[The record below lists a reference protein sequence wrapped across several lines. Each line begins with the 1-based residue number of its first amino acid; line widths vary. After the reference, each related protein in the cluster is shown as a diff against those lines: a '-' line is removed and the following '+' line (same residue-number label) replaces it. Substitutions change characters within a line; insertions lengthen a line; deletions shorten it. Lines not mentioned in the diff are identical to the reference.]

1 MEFNTMFYVALMLIV
16 GSLFG
21 RLAALIKLPTVTGY
35 IFGGLLIGPSFF
47 NIMPETTI
55 ENMEIISEIAL
66 AFISFTIG
74 LSFKASYLRRVGLTP
89 LIIAMME
96 STLAAVL
103 VAGSLFLIGTDPS
116 FALIMGAIAAA
127 TAPTSILL
135 VMKEYRAKGPV
146 SEMLKSV
153 AALDDATALI
163 LFGFCSTA
171 VKLLV
176 DTTGESVNVLASIFQ
191 PILSVFIALAVG
203 ALVGFVMKY
212 PLKYTKT
219 SGQKLTLL
227 IAFVF
232 LSSSISVGLGVS
244 ELLSAMMT
252 GAVLTN
258 ISSDAP
264 QMGEFSDRFTP
275 PIFLMFFVLAG
286 AQLDIHIIPTVGLI
300 GIMYTIFRIVG
311 KVIGAYLGALLMH
324 TPKVVRNYLGFMLL
338 PQAGVGIGLIAI
350 SAGILP
356 EYADQI
362 RTVVLSATLLYEFSG
377 PVITK
382 IVLRKTGEIGAIP
395 SNVKEVPEF

>member
-1 MEFNTMFYVALMLIV
+1 MFYVALMLLI

-21 RLAALIKLPTVTGY
+21 RVAAMIKLPTVTGY

-47 NIMPETTI
+47 HIMPETVI
-55 ENMEIISEIAL
+55 DNMEIISEIAL

-89 LIIAMME
+89 LIIAAIE

-103 VAGSLFLIGTDPS
+103 VAGSLILIGSDTAFS
-116 FALIMGAIAAA
+116 LIMGAIAAA

-171 VKLLV
+171 VRIMV
-176 DTTGESVNVLASIFQ
+176 NTSGESINVLSSIFQ
-191 PILSVFIALAVG
+191 PIFSVFIALAVG
-203 ALVGFVMKY
+203 AAVGFAMKY

-219 SGQKLTLL
+219 SGQKLGLL

-252 GAVLTN
+252 GTVLTN

-264 QMGEFSDRFTP
+264 QMGEFSDRITP
-275 PIFLMFFVLAG
+275 PIFILFFVLAG

-300 GIMYTIFRIVG
+300 GIMYTVFRIVG
-311 KVIGAYLGALLMH
+311 KFTGAYIGALLTH
-324 TPKVVRNYLGFMLL
+324 SPKVVRNYLGFMLL

-382 IVLRKTGEIGAIP
+382 LVLRKTGEIGAIP
-395 SNVKEVPEF
+395 SNVQEAADF

>member
-1 MEFNTMFYVALMLIV
+1 MELNTMFYVALTLLV

-21 RLAALIKLPTVTGY
+21 RLAAMIKLPTVTGY
-35 IFGGLLIGPSFF
+35 IFGGLLLGPSFF
-47 NIMPETTI
+47 HIMPENVV
-55 ENMEIISEIAL
+55 ESMDIISEIAL

-89 LIIAMME
+89 LIIAALE

-103 VAGSLFLIGTDPS
+103 VASSLFLIGTDPA

-163 LFGFCSTA
+163 LFGFSSTA
-171 VKLLV
+171 VKILV
-176 DTTGESVNVLASIFQ
+176 NTGENINILSSIFQ
-191 PILSVFIALAVG
+191 PIFSVFLSLAIG
-203 ALVGFVMKY
+203 AIIGFIMKY

-232 LSSSISVGLGVS
+232 LTSSVSVGLGVS
-244 ELLSAMMT
+244 ELLAAMMT
-252 GAVLTN
+252 GTVLTN

-286 AQLDIHIIPTVGLI
+286 AQLNIHIIPTVGLI
-300 GIMYTIFRIVG
+300 GIMYTVFRIVG
-311 KVIGAYLGALLMH
+311 KVTGAYFGSLLMR

-338 PQAGVGIGLIAI
+338 PQAGVGIGLITI

-382 IVLRKTGEIGAIP
+382 IVLRKTGEIQSIP
-395 SNVKEVPEF
+395 SNAKEAADF

>member
-1 MEFNTMFYVALMLIV
+1 MFYVALTLLV

-21 RLAALIKLPTVTGY
+21 RLAAMIKLPTVTGY
-35 IFGGLLIGPSFF
+35 IFGGLLLGPSFF
-47 NIMPETTI
+47 HIMPENVV
-55 ENMEIISEIAL
+55 ESMDIISEIAL

-89 LIIAMME
+89 LIIAALE

-103 VAGSLFLIGTDPS
+103 VASSLFLIGTDPA

-163 LFGFCSTA
+163 LFGFSSTA
-171 VKLLV
+171 VKILV
-176 DTTGESVNVLASIFQ
+176 NTGENINILSSIFQ
-191 PILSVFIALAVG
+191 PIFSVFLSLAIG
-203 ALVGFVMKY
+203 AIIGFIMKY

-232 LSSSISVGLGVS
+232 LTSSVSVGLGVS
-244 ELLSAMMT
+244 ELLAAMMT
-252 GAVLTN
+252 GTVLTN

-286 AQLDIHIIPTVGLI
+286 AQLNIHIIPTVGLI
-300 GIMYTIFRIVG
+300 GIMYTVFRIVG
-311 KVIGAYLGALLMH
+311 KVTGAYFGSLLMR

-338 PQAGVGIGLIAI
+338 PQAGVGIGLITI

-382 IVLRKTGEIGAIP
+382 IVLRKTGEIQSIP
-395 SNVKEVPEF
+395 SNAKEAADF

>member
-1 MEFNTMFYVALMLIV
+1 MFYVALTLLV

-21 RLAALIKLPTVTGY
+21 RLAAMIKLPTVTGY
-35 IFGGLLIGPSFF
+35 IFGGLLLGPSFF
-47 NIMPETTI
+47 HIMPE
-55 ENMEIISEIAL
+55 NVVKSMDIIPEIAL

-89 LIIAMME
+89 LIIAALE

-103 VAGSLFLIGTDPS
+103 VASSLFLIGTDPA

-171 VKLLV
+171 VKILV
-176 DTTGESVNVLASIFQ
+176 NTGDQDINVLSSIFQ
-191 PILSVFIALAVG
+191 PIFSVFLSLAIG
-203 ALVGFVMKY
+203 ALIGFIMKY

-232 LSSSISVGLGVS
+232 LTSSVSVGLGVS
-244 ELLSAMMT
+244 ELLAAMMT
-252 GAVLTN
+252 GTVLTN

-286 AQLDIHIIPTVGLI
+286 AQLNIHIIPTVGLI
-300 GIMYTIFRIVG
+300 GIMYTVFRIVG
-311 KVIGAYLGALLMH
+311 KVIGAYLGSLMMH

-338 PQAGVGIGLIAI
+338 PQAGVGIGLITI

-382 IVLRKTGEIGAIP
+382 IVLRKTGEIQSIP
-395 SNVKEVPEF
+395 SNAKEAADF

>member
-1 MEFNTMFYVALMLIV
+1 MFYVALTLLV

-21 RLAALIKLPTVTGY
+21 RLAAMIKLPTVTGF

-47 NIMPETTI
+47 NVMPETVI
-55 ENMEIISEIAL
+55 ESMDIISEIAL

-89 LIIAMME
+89 LIIAALE

-103 VAGSLFLIGTDPS
+103 VAGSLLLIGTDPAFS
-116 FALIMGAIAAA
+116 IILGAIAAA

-135 VMKEYRAKGPV
+135 VMQEYRAKGPV

-171 VKLLV
+171 VRILV
-176 DTTGESVNVLASIFQ
+176 NTGDQDINILMSIIQ
-191 PILSVFIALAVG
+191 PIFSVFLSLAIGAAVG
-203 ALVGFVMKY
+203 FIMKY

-219 SGQKLTLL
+219 SGQKLSLL

-232 LSSSISVGLGVS
+232 LTSSVSVSLGVS
-244 ELLSAMMT
+244 ELLAAMMT

-300 GIMYTIFRIVG
+300 GIFYTLFRVVG
-311 KVIGAYLGALLMH
+311 KVAGAYVGSLVMH
-324 TPKVVRNYLGFMLL
+324 TPTVVRNYLGFMLL
-338 PQAGVGIGLIAI
+338 PQAGVGIGLITI

-382 IVLRKTGEIGAIP
+382 LVLRKTGEIRTIP
-395 SNVKEVPEF
+395 SNVQEASEY

>member
-1 MEFNTMFYVALMLIV
+1 MFYVALMLLI

-21 RLAALIKLPTVTGY
+21 RVAAMIKLPTVTGY

-47 NIMPETTI
+47 HIMPETVI
-55 ENMEIISEIAL
+55 DNMEIISEIAL

-89 LIIAMME
+89 LIIAAIE

-103 VAGSLFLIGTDPS
+103 VAGSLMLIGSDTAFS
-116 FALIMGAIAAA
+116 LIMGAIAAA

-135 VMKEYRAKGPV
+135 VMKEYSAKGPV

-171 VKLLV
+171 VRIMV
-176 DTTGESVNVLASIFQ
+176 NTSGESINVLSSIFQ

-203 ALVGFVMKY
+203 AAVGFAMKY

-219 SGQKLTLL
+219 SGQKLGLL

-232 LSSSISVGLGVS
+232 LSSSISVGFGVS

-252 GAVLTN
+252 GTVLTN

-264 QMGEFSDRFTP
+264 QMGEFSDRITP
-275 PIFLMFFVLAG
+275 PIFILFFVLAG

-300 GIMYTIFRIVG
+300 GIMYIIFRVVG
-311 KVIGAYLGALLMH
+311 KFSGAYIGALLTH
-324 TPKVVRNYLGFMLL
+324 SPKVVRNYLGFMLL

-382 IVLRKTGEIGAIP
+382 LVLRKTGEISTIP
-395 SNVKEVPEF
+395 SNVQEAADF

>member
-1 MEFNTMFYVALMLIV
+1 MELNTLFYVALLLIV

-21 RLAALIKLPTVTGY
+21 HLAALIKLPTVTGY
-35 IFGGLLIGPSFF
+35 IFGGLLLGPSFF
-47 NIMPETTI
+47 HIVPEMVL
-55 ENMEIISEIAL
+55 ESMDVVSEVSL

-74 LSFKASYLRRVGLTP
+74 LSFKASYLKRVGVTP
-89 LIIAMME
+89 LFIAAFE

-103 VAGSLFLIGTDPS
+103 VAGSLLFIGTDLP

-146 SEMLKSV
+146 SETLKSV

-171 VKLLV
+171 VQILVNTSGEDINLL
-176 DTTGESVNVLASIFQ
+176 TSIVQ
-191 PILSVFIALAVG
+191 PFFSVFLSLFIGAVTG
-203 ALVGFVMKY
+203 LIMKY
-212 PLKYTKT
+212 PLKYSKT
-219 SGQKLTLL
+219 AGQKLTFLL
-227 IAFVF
+227 AFVF
-232 LSSSISVGLGVS
+232 LTSSLAVGLGVS
-244 ELLSAMMT
+244 ELLAVMMT
-252 GAVLTN
+252 GTVLTN

-264 QMGEFSDRFTP
+264 QMGEFSDRITP
-275 PIFLMFFVLAG
+275 PIFLMFFVIAG
-286 AQLDIHIIPTVGLI
+286 AQLDIHLIPTVGLI
-300 GIMYTIFRIVG
+300 GIMYTIFRIIG
-311 KVIGAYLGALLMH
+311 KFTGAYIGSMIMK

-382 IVLRKTGEIGAIP
+382 LVLRKTGEIGTIP
-395 SNVKEVPEF
+395 TNVQEVV

>member
-1 MEFNTMFYVALMLIV
+1 MFYVALMLIV